1 MGCVNCWSRCTDIS
15 VSVTGRMEGGKER
28 AWFEE
33 TANKQFFYFS
43 AGPGRKPDD
52 KDDEDGERDWYF
64 KKNTGADHYL
74 ISAAMFP
81 ITLHRDLSSVYAL
94 GPFN

>member
-1 MGCVNCWSRCTDIS
+1 MSTCCSRCTDMS

-28 AWFEE
+28 TWFEE
-33 TANKQFFYFS
+33 TANKQFFIS
-43 AGPGRKPDD
+43 LLDRAGSPMTKTTRMVRETGILRK
-52 KDDEDGERDWYF
+52 
-64 KKNTGADHYL
+64 TQGADHYL
-74 ISAAMFP
+74 ISAVMFP